1 MTDKELRK
9 LGRQELVELLETQ
22 GKSYDLAKLRLE
34 ELEQENRSLR
44 EALITIR
51 KSVEDLRT
59 REETAVAMLAEKESA
74 LRGMEMELSGVRAQ
88 QAARAGLEERVDGL
102 VLRFRQLRE
111 LLKEKDESLFAAERK
126 IAEQEQTIRSLRG
139 DA

>member
-9 LGRQELVELLETQ
+9 LGRQELAELLETQ
-22 GKSYDLAKLRLE
+22 GKSYELAKLRLE

-51 KSVEDLRT
+51 KSVEELRS
-59 REETAVAMLAEKESA
+59 REENAVSLLAEKESA
-74 LRGMEMELSGVRAQ
+74 LRGMEMELSGARAEK
-88 QAARAGLEERVDGL
+88 AARAGLEERVDGL

-111 LLKEKDESLFAAERK
+111 LLKEKDESLFAAEQK
-126 IAEQEQTIRSLRG
+126 IAEQEQTIRRLSG
-139 DA
+139 GA

>member
-34 ELEQENRSLR
+34 ELEQENRRLR

-51 KSVEDLRT
+51 KSVEDLHA
-59 REETAVAMLAEKESA
+59 REESAAAMLAEKERA
-74 LRGMEMELSGVRAQ
+74 LRGMEMELSGMRAE

-126 IAEQEQTIRSLRG
+126 IAELEQTIRRLRG
-139 DA
+139 GA